1 MPPPSG
7 RDTIIKSLKIYSIT
21 KCHRG
26 IRVKHKI
33 ISEETRRLYSRDVI
47 DPRVVSQY
55 RVQLTAGGSDVI
67 QLNTSLVFLATDV
80 DKLLR

>member
-1 MPPPSG
+1 MS
-7 RDTIIKSLKIYSIT
+7 S
-21 KCHRG
+21 G

-33 ISEETRRLYSRDVI
+33 ISDETRRLYSRDVI

-80 DKLLR
+80 DKLLRWAAVVSNTGQLWSI

>member
-1 MPPPSG
+1 M
-7 RDTIIKSLKIYSIT
+7 
-21 KCHRG
+21 
-26 IRVKHKI
+26 KHKI